1 LSQYSDR
8 RAGEKKVIV
17 QRSKENVHNNEC
29 PIKRNTITKS
39 RRRQRQQQQ
48 QEQQQQQQQSN
59 TVGRK
64 KIPYQIVKFNKHLST
79 ILDQNITFAAV
90 EHAEQLLL
98 RRVNN
103 TQQLQQ
109 QQQYHNST
117 TTTTTTITSYDYDTL
132 SFNLVLKSWAR
143 QRSSKAARRADS
155 LLQILLSLDRRHVQA
170 DAYSYSAVLN
180 AYAKSNGGKPAAQR
194 AEQLLHQME
203 VSMKVTSDICYNS
216 IMEAWALSGEE
227 DAGRRAQFWLT
238 KLEDNQQKLTLP
250 QPTRISYNICLKA
263 WARSKHGEFEAH
275 RLLDRMNIKLPKKL
289 RPDKI
294 SYSTCI
300 DAYCRS
306 TTNLTLAAEKSEELL
321 CQMEEASTKN
331 LTPDV
336 VAYSSVLSIY
346 ARAGVD
352 DQRALGLIGRMKR
365 YAGEEPNTSF
375 LNTMIHLYAKQGKAH
390 HAEALLETMKQR
402 HMADKISY
410 TSAIT
415 AHANTGNATRAMT
428 LFNELYDLYK
438 LSKSDKSDRFL
449 PTEKTFAA
457 LIHSMA
463 KSKDSVKYTV
473 EHIDNLIQ
481 TMQALYNIT
490 RRPELLPSTVTYS
503 TIFYLL
509 SRMKDPKAPVRAL
522 ELLDEMKRQQIN
534 GTVTNVRLDATVYAY
549 LINIITK
556 SRIDRSA
563 KMATMLLDEVER
575 GYASGNDNLRP
586 TQLLYSA
593 VLQSYAKSAS
603 KEGADLAEVLLK
615 RTKDLYKQGKMY
627 AKPNT
632 LFYNAVIDSWAR
644 AGQGRSAALRAE
656 ELLNELESK
665 CQAGD
670 LELSPTARSYNAA
683 ILAWKTSNATEA
695 PQRAE
700 ALLKRMNERYSAGDE
715 GCRPD
720 QVTINSIIS
729 VWANSGFPEAAER
742 AEEYLRFMEE
752 MYYNAED
759 ESLRPDSI
767 SYNCV
772 IDAYAKSGLPDA
784 TERAEDVFDRMHKNF
799 IKRGDEDLRPNII
812 TLTCLTNA
820 WSRRGEEFVDKAESK
835 RKLIRYLISEEEGGG
850 HAVKSDNNKKS
861 ILRLYPTRP

>member
-1 LSQYSDR
+1 M
-8 RAGEKKVIV
+8 
-17 QRSKENVHNNEC
+17 
-29 PIKRNTITKS
+29 
-39 RRRQRQQQQ
+39 
-48 QEQQQQQQQSN
+48 
-59 TVGRK
+59 
-64 KIPYQIVKFNKHLST
+64 
-79 ILDQNITFAAV
+79 

-98 RRVNN
+98 QRVHN
-103 TQQLQQ
+103 TQQQQ
-109 QQQYHNST
+109 HNST
-117 TTTTTTITSYDYDTL
+117 ASYDYDTL
-132 SFNLVLKSWAR
+132 SFNLVLGGWAR
-143 QRSSKAARRADS
+143 QRSLEAARRADN
-155 LLQILLSLDRRHVQA
+155 LLQTLLSLDRHHVQA

-180 AYAKSNGGKPAAQR
+180 AYAKSNGRKQAAQR
-194 AEQLLHQME
+194 AEQLLRQME

-216 IMEAWALSGEE
+216 VMEAWALSGEE

-238 KLEDNQQKLTLP
+238 KLEDNEKKP
-250 QPTRISYNICLKA
+250 GNIPRPTRISYNICLKA
-263 WARSKHGEFEAH
+263 WARSKDGQFEAH
-275 RLLDRMNIKLPKKL
+275 RLLDRMNTKLSKKL
-289 RPDKI
+289 RGDKI

-306 TTNLTLAAEKSEELL
+306 TTNLTMAAEKAEELL
-321 CQMEEASTKN
+321 RQMEESSSTN

-336 VAYSSVLSIY
+336 VAYCSVLNIY

-352 DQRALGLIGRMKR
+352 DQRALALTRRMKK
-365 YAGEEPNTSF
+365 YAGEEPNTAF
-375 LNTMIHLYAKQGKAH
+375 LNTMIHLYAKQGKAY

-402 HMADKISY
+402 NMADKISY
-410 TSAIT
+410 TSTIT

-428 LFNELYDLYK
+428 LFIELYDLYK

-449 PTEKTFAA
+449 PTEKTFTA

-463 KSKDSVKYTV
+463 KSKDSTKYTV
-473 EHIDNLIQ
+473 EDIDHLIQ
-481 TMQALYNIT
+481 TMKALYNIT

-509 SRMKDPKAPVRAL
+509 SRMKDSKAPTRAL
-522 ELLDEMKRQQIN
+522 ELLDEMKQQQMN
-534 GTVTNVRLDATVYAY
+534 GPNTNVRIDATVYAY

-556 SRIDRSA
+556 SRVDRSA

-603 KEGADLAEVLLK
+603 KEGAELAEILLK
-615 RTKDLYKQGKMY
+615 RTKDLYKQGKIY

-644 AGQGRSAALRAE
+644 AGQGKSAALRAE

-665 CQAGD
+665 CEAGD
-670 LELSPTARSYNAA
+670 LELSPSARSYNAA
-683 ILAWKTSNATEA
+683 ILAWKTSNATDA

-720 QVTINSIIS
+720 HVTINSIIS
-729 VWANSGFPEAAER
+729 VWANSEQPGAAER
-742 AEEYLRFMEE
+742 AEEYLKFMEE

-759 ESLRPDSI
+759 ESLRPDNI

-772 IDAYAKSGLPDA
+772 IDAFAKSGLPDA
-784 TERAEDVFDRMHKNF
+784 AKRAEDVFDRMHKHF
-799 IKRGDEDLRPNII
+799 IKQGDEDLRPNII

-820 WSRRGEEFVDKAESK
+820 WSRSGEEFIDKAESK
-835 RKLIRYLISEEEGGG
+835 RKLIRYLISEEERGG
-850 HAVKSDNNKKS
+850 HGEVKGNAQSVNITEVASSKV
-861 ILRLYPTRP
+861 